1 MESHQRESHLQRTKL
16 GRRLRR
22 VILFPFPLQGHINPM
37 LQLASILYSRG
48 FSITIIHTKFNSPN
62 SSNYPHFN
70 FSSFQDGLSEI
81 EASTVDVVSLTSLLK
96 IKYLVPFQD
105 CLVKVLSNN
114 VDHQEED
121 SDSSTGCLI
130 ADAAWN
136 FTLAIP
142 ETYFFANQPTVSGVM
157 HLTRF
162 VTTRLFS
169 VSSTPERASKKLIS
183 IDSIKEL
190 HAHLIRTQLHTDPSS
205 ISPVIR
211 SYALSRSHLNKA
223 HFVFD
228 QIHRPTLLVFNH
240 MIHGLSQS
248 DQPRKALHM
257 YCKMCLQGL
266 PGDNLTFIFV
276 FKACARLKD
285 VFEGQKVHAHALKP
299 GFGSYLFVS
308 NALIH
313 MYGSCGE
320 LDFARKVF
328 NEMFERD
335 LVSWNS
341 LICGY
346 SQCNR
351 FEEVLGLFDSM
362 QAASVKADAVT
373 MVKVVLA
380 CIYLAN
386 WDVADSMVK
395 FIKKNDIE
403 IDVYLGNTLIDMYG
417 RRGYSQANKFDEA
430 VKLFRQMMLAKVK
443 PDEITV
449 ATVLSACSHLG
460 LLDIGEAIHDYIK
473 SHGVKE
479 DVYVGNS
486 LIDMYFKCGVVEK
499 ALLVFREIKRKDSV
513 SWNSVISGLA
523 VNGFANHALELF
535 EQMLRVGVRPTHG
548 TFVGILLA
556 CSHAGLIEEGLK
568 YFDSMEEVYG
578 LTPEMKHYG
587 CVIDLLSRSGNL
599 DRAYDFI
606 NAMPIVPSVVVWR
619 ILLSACKL
627 HENLA
632 LAEIVTTKLLE
643 FDPSN
648 SGNYVLLSNTY
659 AGSGR
664 WDDAGRIRELMEESS
679 VQKPSGWSSI
689 EVNGVS
695 PNKLNQR

>member
-1 MESHQRESHLQRTKL
+1 MQ
-16 GRRLRR
+16 
-22 VILFPFPLQGHINPM
+22 
-37 LQLASILYSRG
+37 
-48 FSITIIHTKFNSPN
+48 
-62 SSNYPHFN
+62 
-70 FSSFQDGLSEI
+70 
-81 EASTVDVVSLTSLLK
+81 
-96 IKYLVPFQD
+96 
-105 CLVKVLSNN
+105 
-114 VDHQEED
+114 
-121 SDSSTGCLI
+121 
-130 ADAAWN
+130 
-136 FTLAIP
+136 
-142 ETYFFANQPTVSGVM
+142 
-157 HLTRF
+157 LTRF

-205 ISPVIR
+205 ISPIIR
-211 SYALSRSHLNKA
+211 SYALSPSHLHKA

-228 QIHRPTLLVFNH
+228 QIQRPTLLVFNH

-248 DQPRKALHM
+248 DQPRKAIHM
-257 YCKMCLQGL
+257 YCKMCLHGL
-266 PGDNLTFIFV
+266 SGDNLTFIFV

-285 VFEGQKVHAHALKP
+285 VFEGQKVHVHALKL
-299 GFGSYLFVS
+299 GFESYLFVS

-328 NEMFERD
+328 SEMFERD

-373 MVKVVLA
+373 MVKVVMA

-395 FIKKNDIE
+395 YIKENDIE

-417 RRGYSQANKFDEA
+417 RRGLVDLAREVFNRMQERNIVSCNAMISGYAKARNLVEGRKLFDEMPRKDVISWTSMIAGYSQANQFYEA
-430 VKLFRQMMLAKVK
+430 VKLFLQMMLAKVK

-499 ALLVFREIKRKDSV
+499 ALLVFREMKRKDSV

-568 YFDSMEEVYG
+568 YFTSMEEVYG
-578 LTPEMKHYG
+578 LTPELKHYG
-587 CVIDLLSRSGNL
+587 CVVDLLSRSGNL
-599 DRAYDFI
+599 DRAYEFI

-648 SGNYVLLSNTY
+648 SGNYVLMSNTY